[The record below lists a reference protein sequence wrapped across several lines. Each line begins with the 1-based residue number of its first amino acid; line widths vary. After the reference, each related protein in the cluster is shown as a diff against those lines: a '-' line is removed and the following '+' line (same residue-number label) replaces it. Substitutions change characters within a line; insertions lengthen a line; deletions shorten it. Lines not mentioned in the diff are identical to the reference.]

1 MVTGGEGTYVFPA
14 LPTGAYTV
22 SFALSGF
29 GLVVRENIHMTLN
42 TTVTVFPGRTPS

>member
-29 GLVVRENIHMTLN
+29 GSVVRENIHMTLN